1 MGIFSRLSDIIK
13 ANIND
18 LLSRAEDPEKMLNQ
32 MLIEMR
38 EQLTQ
43 AKRQVAVTIAEEK
56 KLRKSLDQEMAQ
68 VKLWEQRA
76 MQAVQKG
83 DDNLAKQALQ
93 RRNEH
98 QQRVQEWEKQWQAQ
112 AQMVEQL
119 KEGLRGLN
127 NKIEEAKRKKD
138 LLIARQRRAE
148 AQRKIHETLRGL
160 SDNSAF
166 DTFARMEAKVEDL
179 EARAQASAEL
189 AEELSGDTLAAQFEA
204 LEAESPSLDADLE
217 ALKARMGVAAA
228 EEEQVTVERKVE
240 I

>member
-1 MGIFSRLSDIIK
+1 MGIFSRLTDIIK

-43 AKRQVAVTIAEEK
+43 AKRQVAVAIADEK
-56 KLRKSLDQEMAQ
+56 KLRRSLDGELAN

-98 QQRVQEWEKQWQAQ
+98 QSRVQEWEQQWQSQ
-112 AQMVEQL
+112 AQIVEQL

-138 LLIARQRRAE
+138 LLIARQKRAE
-148 AQRKIHETLRGL
+148 AQKKIHETLRGL

-166 DTFARMEAKVEDL
+166 DTFSRMEAKVEDL

-189 AEELSGDTLAAQFEA
+189 ADELSGDTLAAQFEA
-204 LEAESPSLDADLE
+204 LDAEGVSLDGDLA
-217 ALKARMGVAAA
+217 ALKARMGVAAG